1 MDKLLT
7 LEGGTGVPLT
17 STSTR
22 SPPVAAGVVRGC
34 SRKADVLDVS
44 VIAGME
50 ELAGSNPELGRVV
63 GLVLRDA
70 AAIEG
75 PAAKIKRMN
84 SLGWTMSMG
93 FAMSKA

>member
-1 MDKLLT
+1 
-7 LEGGTGVPLT
+7 
-17 STSTR
+17 
-22 SPPVAAGVVRGC
+22 
-34 SRKADVLDVS
+34 
-44 VIAGME
+44 ME

-93 FAMSKA
+93 SAMSKAQSCSSRTTQTSDAEPGELLGRRDLLYQLMTAAERSANVELELDL